1 MLITLPYHT
10 ASHDT
15 ASIFTWHIFTQWL
28 ANERHVS
35 AFTLGIACRALNQL
49 ARFLYHYRSSVRP
62 GSGVL
67 PYADVPV
74 VQEMRVMQ
82 NVYRKRQ
89 KMEPRAA
96 DESKKFVE
104 WPEFLWAV
112 DELRRE
118 CAGYDSIG
126 RRRSDTAVAWAL
138 QRYLIF
144 AILACV
150 PDRQRTIRELR
161 VGSTLVKSED
171 DGRWYIRHGPSDYK
185 TGRVYGP
192 RPALLVSPNLYP
204 ELEAFIHRWR
214 ADLSPRHDFLFSQY
228 VPGGVSYAQTCVLY
242 GVYRYNVVCFK
253 AHCATT

>member
-1 MLITLPYHT
+1 MLPY
-10 ASHDT
+10 S
-15 ASIFTWHIFTQWL
+15 
-28 ANERHVS
+28 
-35 AFTLGIACRALNQL
+35 
-49 ARFLYHYRSSVRP
+49 
-62 GSGVL
+62 
-67 PYADVPV
+67 DVPV
-74 VQEMRVMQ
+74 VQEMRSLQ
-82 NVYRKRQ
+82 NVYRKQQ
-89 KMEPRAA
+89 KREPRAS

-118 CAGYDSIG
+118 CGARDAAGG
-126 RRRSDTAVAWAL
+126 RRSETAVAWAL

-161 VGSTLVKSED
+161 VGATLVKSDD

-204 ELEAFIHRWR
+204 ELEVFIHKWR
-214 ADLSPRHDFLFSQY
+214 ALLKPQHEFLFTQ
-228 VPGGVSYAQTCVLY
+228 CVALQW
-242 GVYRYNVVCFK
+242 G
-253 AHCATT
+253 